1 MSSAPG
7 PEHGAPH
14 CPGTGSALRLAVS
27 SAVQG
32 GCRVVSNQDKLR
44 RKARGDTMEETMTR
58 MQISATIRRSLTVA
72 ALATLGLSGPATAA
86 ETIKLTYLSG
96 YPPVATWTGA
106 VLDTFIPQVDAAL
119 AKDGRYVIEWNLAHS
134 GQIVRATGE
143 LEGVETGVGDF
154 GTVVTAAAPDKAPLY
169 AISFNTPFVTK
180 DMTLLSDTMK
190 LLTEQYPAYAA
201 GWDKLN
207 QISLQ
212 PASAV
217 DNMMV
222 WTDKPVSSLEGLK
235 QQKIGAIG
243 PNLSWVLAVG
253 AVGVNTDLVRAYN
266 GLSTGVFTGVI
277 FWPAAAGQFKLCE
290 PAPYALNAD
299 MGAVSGFALN
309 VNKDSWEAMPDVVRA
324 AFTEAA
330 PAWKAANIAR
340 VEKVTGIM
348 VGKCEKEYG
357 TKFTN
362 LSDAER
368 TAWAQALPPLGKD
381 WAARIDAAGGPG
393 SAILVTYMD
402 AMRAANQPIARQ
414 WDKE

>member
-1 MSSAPG
+1 MMSKS
-7 PEHGAPH
+7 
-14 CPGTGSALRLAVS
+14 
-27 SAVQG
+27 
-32 GCRVVSNQDKLR
+32 
-44 RKARGDTMEETMTR
+44 
-58 MQISATIRRSLTVA
+58 TIFSA
-72 ALATLGLSGPATAA
+72 ALAAGLAATSFAGPATAV

-96 YPPVATWTGA
+96 YPPLATWTGA
-106 VLDTFIPQVDAAL
+106 VLETFIPQVDAAL
-119 AKDGRYVIEWNLAHS
+119 AKGGKYKIEWNLAHS

-154 GTVVTAAAPDKAPLY
+154 AAVVTAAAPDKAPLY

-190 LLTEQYPAYAA
+190 MLTEKYPAYAA

-207 QISLQ
+207 QVALQ

-222 WTDKPVSSLEGLK
+222 WTDKKVTSLAGLK
-235 QQKIGAIG
+235 SMKIGAIG
-243 PNLSWVLAVG
+243 PNLSWVQAIG

-266 GLSTGVFTGVI
+266 GLSTGVFNGVI

-299 MGAVSGFALN
+299 LGAVSGFSLN
-309 VNKDSWEAMPDVVRA
+309 VNKDTWESLPEPVRA
-324 AFTEAA
+324 AFAAAA
-330 PAWKAANIAR
+330 PSWKSSNIAR
-340 VEKVTGIM
+340 VEKVTGIL
-348 VGKCEKEYG
+348 VGKCEKEFG
-357 TKFTN
+357 TQFTN

-368 TAWAQALPPLGKD
+368 TAWAMGLPPLGKS
-381 WAARIDAAGGPG
+381 WAERVDKAGGPG
-393 SAILVTYMD
+393 TDILMAYMD
-402 AMRAANQPIARQ
+402 AMRAAKQPIARQ

>member
-1 MSSAPG
+1 
-7 PEHGAPH
+7 
-14 CPGTGSALRLAVS
+14 
-27 SAVQG
+27 
-32 GCRVVSNQDKLR
+32 
-44 RKARGDTMEETMTR
+44 MTCT
-58 MQISATIRRSLTVA
+58 TIRRMLAAVTLT
-72 ALATLGLSGPATAA
+72 TLGLAGPATAA

-96 YPPVATWTGA
+96 YPPVASWTGA
-106 VLDTFIPQVDAAL
+106 VIDTFIPQVDAAL
-119 AKDGRYVIEWNLAHS
+119 AKDGRYVVEWNLAHS

-143 LEGVETGVGDF
+143 LEGVESGVGDF
-154 GTVVTAAAPDKAPLY
+154 AAVVTAAAPDKAPLY

-190 LLTEQYPAYAA
+190 MLTERYPAYAA

-207 QISLQ
+207 QVALQ

-222 WTDKPVSSLEGLK
+222 WTDKPVTSLEGLK
-235 QQKIGAIG
+235 QFKIGAIG
-243 PNLSWVLAVG
+243 PNLRWVQAIG

-266 GLSTGVFTGVI
+266 GLSTGVFNGVI

-299 MGAVSGFALN
+299 LGAVSGFSLN
-309 VNKDSWEAMPDVVRA
+309 VNKDTWESLPEIVRA

-330 PAWKAANIAR
+330 PAWKASNIAR

-357 TKFTN
+357 TKFTT

-368 TAWAQALPPLGKD
+368 KQWATALPPLGRE
-381 WAARIDAAGGPG
+381 WAARIDAAGAPG
-393 SAILVTYMD
+393 SEILTTYMD